1 MNSFS
6 SESANV
12 GSIELRRLEKERVL
26 NYSRFLE
33 PGRCH
38 KKLEVLR
45 CGYEKTLEVTG
56 HYYFIFPYQLHAEYF
71 SETVPRKIFF
81 LE

>member
-1 MNSFS
+1 ML
-6 SESANV
+6 AA
-12 GSIELRRLEKERVL
+12 RRLEKERVL
-26 NYSRFLE
+26 NYSRFFE